1 MNLFPWPSLPLLFLV
16 DEFDL
21 DSDSALTIELYSNSI
36 IWSCSEDTYDK
47 VIIKA
52 DVIFLALLLNLII
65 DYIGLRHISIL
76 IYHISHPLNLLQ
88 IHILRTFFE
97 DHPRT
102 YFSPIFREGV
112 TLSIFVSISEA
123 SQLLRFKVI
132 VLCIFIGKKTF

>member
-47 VIIKA
+47 VIIITN
-52 DVIFLALLLNLII
+52 VIFQALLLNSII

-76 IYHISHPLNLLQ
+76 ICHILHPLNLLQ
-88 IHILRTFFE
+88 IHTLHTFFE
-97 DHPRT
+97 DQPRT